1 VSWGDVPAPE
11 GASDDGSGW
20 GQEPPRNQL
29 RPLNLGDVLD
39 GTFRLLRDHWRA
51 FVLGVGIVVVPM
63 ALVSGLVSIVM
74 FGVQPGLADM
84 LQDDQALQEW
94 AFGTGGVPADL
105 GTAFAVSAL
114 AFLVSL
120 LLTPLQYGAAVHIAA
135 TGYRND
141 AADAMASL
149 RAAGR
154 RYWGLLGATFLLWL
168 VPFLIFLAPV
178 VLILVGGVA
187 GSNSLAIIGTLG
199 LLVSAVIALIAAV
212 RIMVAVP
219 ALMIEHLGPAQAVRR
234 SNMLIQGKTGLAL
247 GTIIVV
253 YLITFVIGWVLA
265 WPFQAIGSAIGAGA
279 GVALGIVG
287 QMVSTVV
294 TTTLLGAALVLIY
307 FDRRVRKEGYDLTE
321 LANELGEP
329 RDTSW

>member
-1 VSWGDVPAPE
+1 
-11 GASDDGSGW
+11 
-20 GQEPPRNQL
+20 
-29 RPLNLGDVLD
+29 
-39 GTFRLLRDHWRA
+39 
-51 FVLGVGIVVVPM
+51 
-63 ALVSGLVSIVM
+63 
-74 FGVQPGLADM
+74 
-84 LQDDQALQEW
+84 
-94 AFGTGGVPADL
+94 VPADL

-141 AADAMASL
+141 AADAMGSL

-178 VLILVGGVA
+178 VLIIVGGVA